1 MVEPNPIALMIAK
14 EMGFIEHKE
23 KKGLYYLEIGKSDV
37 AYIDFRKSNVGSRY
51 GNIAG
56 KMVDGDKIPILLE
69 YQKNRDKFL
78 EMQLTAQNFE
88 EIKHAIRDHF
98 LGVIPIGKKEEKEK
112 EKALPLEE
120 KPQNSSKSESF
131 KTPANLEKE
140 HREIQQ
146 ELQEG
151 IMEITRPERGEKI
164 VEEMKVQMQEK
175 EIAPIAAPI
184 AMEAEIVVP
193 RVNVETVVKHFTRFQ
208 ELKRRVL
215 QDEDYLFIGKD
226 GKRAKKGEHVAE
238 HIKKTG
244 WAKLALIFNLNVE
257 FIKREKLWGEDSNGK
272 YYIWTYHVRAIAPNG
287 RYQEAE
293 GACSSRDP
301 FFAKRYDPQTKEE
314 RWIEPDEKNIMLK
327 AQSVAFN
334 RAVSFLIGGG
344 ELSAEEIENEI

>member
-1 MVEPNPIALMIAK
+1 
-14 EMGFIEHKE
+14 
-23 KKGLYYLEIGKSDV
+23 
-37 AYIDFRKSNVGSRY
+37 
-51 GNIAG
+51 
-56 KMVDGDKIPILLE
+56 
-69 YQKNRDKFL
+69 
-78 EMQLTAQNFE
+78 
-88 EIKHAIRDHF
+88 
-98 LGVIPIGKKEEKEK
+98 
-112 EKALPLEE
+112 
-120 KPQNSSKSESF
+120 
-131 KTPANLEKE
+131 
-140 HREIQQ
+140 
-146 ELQEG
+146 
-151 IMEITRPERGEKI
+151 MEIARPESGEKI

-193 RVNVETVVKHFTRFQ
+193 RVDVETVVKHFTRFQ

-344 ELSAEEIENEI
+344 ELSAEEIENGI